1 MYPIIFEYNGLII
14 SSYGLML
21 MLAFVIC
28 NYLLK
33 KYLISINKDPK
44 VGDDIIF
51 YAAIGGIIGA
61 KLYYIIEGIPTG
73 EAKYNID
80 GLILIFKGVF
90 SLSFEVEDLDNIS
103 PNWYNDFMCSGY
115 SRITSSILLIALCS

>member
-1 MYPIIFEYNGLII
+1 MYPIIFQYKGLVI

-21 MLAFVIC
+21 MLAFITC

-33 KYLISINKDPK
+33 QYLLQNNKDPK
-44 VGDDIIF
+44 IGDDIIF

-73 EAKYNID
+73 EAKYNIEYC
-80 GLILIFKGVF
+80 F
-90 SLSFEVEDLDNIS
+90 
-103 PNWYNDFMCSGY
+103 
-115 SRITSSILLIALCS
+115 LL

>member
-1 MYPIIFEYNGLII
+1 MYPVIFEYNGLVI

-21 MLAFVIC
+21 MCAFVIC
-28 NYLLK
+28 NFLLK
-33 KYLISINKDPK
+33 KYLISINQNPK

-51 YAAIGGIIGA
+51 YAAIGGILGA

-80 GLILIFKGVF
+80 RYLFLQQNHSKH
-90 SLSFEVEDLDNIS
+90 
-103 PNWYNDFMCSGY
+103 
-115 SRITSSILLIALCS
+115 